1 MNITFIGGGNMA
13 SAILGGLR
21 SKDFSAQSLRVVEIS
36 PEARARLR
44 QKHGIKCFEHPHEAW
59 ADRPDDIIVFAVKP
73 QHMHDAAANCRL
85 ATDANLIITIAAGT
99 TLTTL
104 SRWLGGHT
112 RLIRAMPNT
121 PALIGEGITGL
132 YPMHPARTAQ
142 DKQDKE
148 CAETILGAVSKTV
161 WLQHEGQMDAVTAIS
176 GSGPAYVFYFIE
188 ALEQAARELGLPAE
202 VGRQLALR
210 TFTGAA
216 RLAAES
222 HDPVS
227 VLRERVTS
235 KGGTTE
241 RALASMAAEHTKEA
255 IVRAIH
261 AANERSREIGKE
273 LDKD

>member
-21 SKDFSAQSLRVVEIS
+21 SKGFSAESLRVIEIS
-36 PEARARLR
+36 PEARARL
-44 QKHGIKCFEHPHEAW
+44 QQQYGIKCFGHAREAW

-73 QHMHDAAANCRL
+73 QHMHDAAAKSGLTR
-85 ATDANLIITIAAGT
+85 DANLVITIAAGT

-104 SRWLGGHT
+104 SRWLGGHA

-132 YPMHPARTAQ
+132 YPMLPVRTAQ
-142 DKQDKE
+142 DRQDRE
-148 CAETILGAVSKTV
+148 CAETILGAVGKTL

-188 ALEQAARELGLPAE
+188 AVEQAAKELGLPAE
-202 VGRQLALR
+202 VGHQLALR

-216 RLAAES
+216 RLAAAS
-222 HDPVS
+222 DDAVS

-241 RALASMAAEHTKEA
+241 RALASMAADHVKAA

-261 AANERSREIGKE
+261 AANERSRELGAE
-273 LDKD
+273 LDRD